1 MKMRFALVLA
11 LSVSATVYA
20 EDSSADLWKAKC
32 KGCHGDDGKGKTK
45 MGEKEKIPD
54 LTDATWQKKHADADI
69 KETITNGSKENAKMK
84 AFKDKLT
91 PEQIDGLVK
100 YVRGL
105 PVPAPAK

>member
-11 LSVSATVYA
+11 LSLSATVYA
-20 EDSSADLWKAKC
+20 DEGAGDIWKSKC
-32 KGCHGDDGKGKTK
+32 QGCHGPDGKAKTK

-54 LTDATWQKKHADADI
+54 LTDAAWQKKHSDADI
-69 KETITNGSKENAKMK
+69 KETITNGSKDNAKMK

-100 YVRGL
+100 YIRGMQ
-105 PVPAPAK
+105 AK